1 MQPTLEVSLLDLQ
14 SYILE
19 QERSDRVINAVA
31 ETKYL

>member
-19 QERSDRVINAVA
+19 QERSEVQYQSVDRDIA
-31 ETKYL
+31 